1 MSHSRR
7 IEAIAATVEITPEPT
22 PEERVAILAA
32 LEQVL
37 SAASRADSPAFSA
50 WAVAG
55 RRESLLGRAGGS
67 RAGWGRGLDGEPG
80 C

>member
-1 MSHSRR
+1 MGPRR
-7 IEAIAATVEITPEPT
+7 GIEAKAATVEITPEPT
-22 PEERVAILAA
+22 AEERAAILAA
-32 LEQVL
+32 LEELL
-37 SAASRADSPAFSA
+37 SAASRAERPACSA

-67 RAGWGRGLDGEPG
+67 RDGWGRGLDGASG